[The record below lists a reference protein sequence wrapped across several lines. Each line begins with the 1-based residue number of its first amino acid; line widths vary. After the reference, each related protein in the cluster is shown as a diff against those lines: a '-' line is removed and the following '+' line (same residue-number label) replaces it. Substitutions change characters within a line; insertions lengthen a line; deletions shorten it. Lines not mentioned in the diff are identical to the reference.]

1 MMTPSQYIKNQLEL
15 WDQKFEGIHIR
26 YAFDVETNFH
36 MVEIDPEKIRR
47 GNAEY
52 KQQELDF
59 WMNFLKLYPD
69 ENLLISEPSDINDM
83 SNVIYSNMTDV
94 HRYCYDVKSMFN
106 DFDWSIH
113 IPRKRQV
120 ILKPVV
126 TTSSAERTY
135 ALAA

>member
-15 WDQKFEGIHIR
+15 WNQKFEGIHIR
-26 YAFDVETNFH
+26 YAFDVEANFH

-59 WMNFLKLYPD
+59 WMNFLKLYPE

-94 HRYCYDVKSMFN
+94 YRYDVKSMFN
-106 DFDWSIH
+106 DFAWSIFV
-113 IPRKRQV
+113 PKKRQAPV
-120 ILKPVV
+120 KSVV

>member
-1 MMTPSQYIKNQLEL
+1 MMTSSQYIKNQLEL

-59 WMNFLKLYPD
+59 WMNFLKLYPE

-83 SNVIYSNMTDV
+83 SNVIYSNMTD
-94 HRYCYDVKSMFN
+94 RYRNDVTKMISDVMRYIIN
-106 DFDWSIH
+106 VPTI
-113 IPRKRQV
+113 
-120 ILKPVV
+120 KPVAHV
-126 TTSSAERTY
+126 PSTYRSSVRTY

>member
-15 WDQKFEGIHIR
+15 WDTKFEGIHIR
-26 YAFDVETNFH
+26 YAFDVEANFH
-36 MVEIDPEKIRR
+36 MVEIDPENIRR

-59 WMNFLKLYPD
+59 WMNFMKLYPE

-83 SNVIYSNMTDV
+83 SNEIYSNMTDV
-94 HRYCYDVKSMFN
+94 HRYCYDVKSMFS
-106 DFDWSIH
+106 DFAWCIH
-113 IPRKRQV
+113 IPRKRLV
-120 ILKPVV
+120 TLEPVA

>member
-1 MMTPSQYIKNQLEL
+1 MMTPSQYIKNQLKL

-26 YAFDVETNFH
+26 YAFDVEANFH

-59 WMNFLKLYPD
+59 WMNFMKLYPE

-83 SNVIYSNMTDV
+83 SNVIYSNMEDV
-94 HRYCYDVKSMFN
+94 CRYKYDVTTVYKDVSLYTYKPFVM
-106 DFDWSIH
+106 
-113 IPRKRQV
+113 P
-120 ILKPVV
+120 PVV
-126 TTSSAERTY
+126 RSVSTSMAERTY

>member
-15 WDQKFEGIHIR
+15 WNQKFEGIHIR
-26 YAFDVETNFH
+26 YAFDVEANFH
-36 MVEIDPEKIRR
+36 MVEIDPETIRR

-59 WMNFLKLYPD
+59 WMNFSKLYPE

-106 DFDWSIH
+106 DFDWSIL

-120 ILKPVV
+120 ISKPVV